1 MAVID
6 HISSGPAI
14 IFPVKQLVKLFHQ
27 QNIIVVVDGAHAVG
41 QIPLNMT
48 DLGAD
53 YYLSNF
59 HKWLYANKNSAF
71 LYVADRFLNST
82 HANIISFNYK
92 KSYSEEFFYTGTRD
106 YSSYLTVTDSIKF
119 RAQFGEQDIFNYVRD
134 LAWEGGNL
142 AAKEWKTDLFVTNR
156 SMVGAMIMV
165 REPTKNSAL
174 SERIRSEM
182 AKKYNISISGFA
194 WNGIQYARIS
204 AAIFNDMFHFQKAI
218 DLYKTLFEEYAIEYK
233 SEMYDIDS

>member
-92 KSYSEEFFYTGTRD
+92 KVSSVWSLTGTTPRFSITEFVHKMPARSGLHG
-106 YSSYLTVTDSIKF
+106 SS
-119 RAQFGEQDIFNYVRD
+119 
-134 LAWEGGNL
+134 
-142 AAKEWKTDLFVTNR
+142 
-156 SMVGAMIMV
+156 
-165 REPTKNSAL
+165 
-174 SERIRSEM
+174 
-182 AKKYNISISGFA
+182 
-194 WNGIQYARIS
+194 
-204 AAIFNDMFHFQKAI
+204 
-218 DLYKTLFEEYAIEYK
+218 
-233 SEMYDIDS
+233 